1 MSGVDDAEPQQSVAL
16 SIPPEY
22 AAEFVAEV
30 FEDAERSIDWPTVV
44 DAFVPSNHREAWD
57 TLTPREQVT
66 QILDR
71 AGEYDAEAVEVLESI
86 PSDADRSLAES
97 RFDEALR
104 RRRNADGF
112 RNAVA
117 DAYASGHVDDD
128 ALVGAV
134 EDAGFETDTIAQRE
148 EKLELVAE
156 KHDFEFK
163 PYGGTLL
170 DEDRYQTDSSD
181 SATW

>member
-1 MSGVDDAEPQQSVAL
+1 MSEADEAEPQQSVAL

-30 FEDAERSIDWPTVV
+30 FEDAERSTDWPTVV
-44 DAFVPSNHREAWD
+44 DAYVPSAHREAWAE
-57 TLTPREQVT
+57 LTARAQVT

-71 AGEYDAEAVEVLESI
+71 AAAYDEETVEVLASI
-86 PSDADRSLAES
+86 PSDADRSHAES

-117 DAYASGHVDDD
+117 DAYASGHVGDD

-134 EDAGFETDTIAQRE
+134 EDAGFETDTIAERE

-156 KHDFEFK
+156 KHGFEFR